1 MKTMFLTLAAVL
13 GVALG
18 ATALS
23 PAANAAWQYTPGQH
37 SFEPANGG
45 NRSAITADRPLS
57 GRIISRG
64 SNA

>member
-45 NRSAITADRPLS
+45 NR
-57 GRIISRG
+57 
-64 SNA
+64 